1 MSMYIRVKRNNQTL
15 FLHVESSNNFLEI
28 KKRIAV
34 NYIVDPSQI
43 MLLGNDKVS
52 TVQLVFISEWLMNGA

>member
-28 KKRIAV
+28 KRRIGV
-34 NYIVDPSQI
+34 NYVVDPSQI
-43 MLLGNDKVS
+43 MLIGNDKVS
-52 TVQLVFISEWLMNGA
+52 

>member
-1 MSMYIRVKRNNQTL
+1 MSMYIRIKRNNQTL

-34 NYIVDPSQI
+34 NYVVDPSQI

-52 TVQLVFISEWLMNGA
+52 TVQHVFMTEWLMNCT

>member
-34 NYIVDPSQI
+34 NYVVDPSQI

-52 TVQLVFISEWLMNGA
+52 TMQLAFITELLTNAA

>member
-52 TVQLVFISEWLMNGA
+52 TVQLVFMTEWLMNGA

>member
-34 NYIVDPSQI
+34 NYVVDPSQI

-52 TVQLVFISEWLMNGA
+52 TMQLVLMTGWLMNGA

>member
-28 KKRIAV
+28 KKRIGV
-34 NYIVDPSQI
+34 NYVVDPSQI

-52 TVQLVFISEWLMNGA
+52 TMPLHFKAE

>member
-34 NYIVDPSQI
+34 NYVVDPSQI

-52 TVQLVFISEWLMNGA
+52 TMQLVFTTE